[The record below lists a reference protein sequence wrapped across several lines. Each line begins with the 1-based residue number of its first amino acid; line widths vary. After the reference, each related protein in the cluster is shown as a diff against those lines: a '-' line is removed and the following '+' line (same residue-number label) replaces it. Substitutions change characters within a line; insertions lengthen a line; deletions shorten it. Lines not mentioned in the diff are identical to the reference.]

1 MRGLFWRLFA
11 LFTLAF
17 VAIDVGH
24 SVVLQFINESGVIAL
39 ADNAMT
45 DAQPEFLRDALATY
59 GAALPIALALS
70 GFLAWY
76 LNHPIRVMRRAFG
89 AMSAGRLD
97 TRVRHLL
104 RSRRDDIADLG
115 RDFDGMAHR
124 LEGLVAIRQ
133 SMLRD
138 VSHELRSPLARLQT
152 AIGLAQQNPEN
163 ILETLDRIE
172 SESLR
177 LQAMLEN
184 MLTLAQMEAGA
195 GFAPREDVD
204 LTELLA
210 GITRDALFE
219 ATARGCDLVF
229 DAEDGCI
236 GAVHVELL
244 HRALEN
250 VVRNAVKYT
259 ASGTCVEI
267 AAVCID
273 ARWRVTVVDRGPG
286 VAPDELVRI
295 FAPFYRASPA
305 DQPRAPGFGV
315 GLAIAR
321 RAVEYHG
328 GSIAAANRPGGG
340 LVVRIE
346 LPL

>member
-1 MRGLFWRLFA
+1 MKGLFWRLFV
-11 LFTLAF
+11 LFSLAF
-17 VAIDVGH
+17 VAIDIGH
-24 SVVLQFINESGVIAL
+24 SFVLRFIDESGVVAP
-39 ADNAMT
+39 ADNAAADFM
-45 DAQPEFLRDALATY
+45 LHALATY

-70 GFLAWY
+70 VFLAWY

-152 AIGLAQQNPEN
+152 AIGLAQQNPGN

-195 GFAPREDVD
+195 DFAPQEEVD
-204 LTELLA
+204 LVELLA
-210 GITRDALFE
+210 GIARDALFE
-219 ATARGCDLVF
+219 AQARGCDLVF
-229 DAEDGCI
+229 DAAGDCI
-236 GAVHVELL
+236 GAVHAELL
-244 HRALEN
+244 HRAFEN
-250 VVRNAVKYT
+250 VIRNAVKYT

-267 AAVCID
+267 LAVCAD
-273 ARWRVTVVDRGPG
+273 ARLKVTVADRGPG
-286 VAPDELVRI
+286 VAADELVRI
-295 FAPFYRASPA
+295 FEPFYRVAQA
-305 DQPRAPGFGV
+305 DLPRAAGFGV

-328 GSIAAANRPGGG
+328 GSIVAANRAGGG
-340 LVVRIE
+340 LVVAIE